1 MKITIAKTS
10 GFCMG
15 VRRAVEMVLDTANR
29 VKGPVYTF
37 GPLIHNPQVMHM
49 LAEKGVEVLEE
60 IPEKGEGTVL
70 IRAHGV
76 TPETRGRLEAAGFT
90 VIDATCPRVIKV
102 QRLLDKYQAEG
113 YTPIIV
119 GDADHPEVI
128 GLVGHA
134 RGHAYVVRSREEA
147 LNLPKGEKA
156 VLVAQTT
163 QDQVLYLNILEAVRE
178 RFDEI
183 KDFNTIC
190 DSTAR
195 RQEEARGL
203 AHQVEAMVVVGGKSS
218 GNTQRLAQIAAG
230 SGVPTFHVETEKELD
245 VTKFQGMEHVG
256 ITAGASTPNWIIRRV
271 HQAVADPGVLG
282 RSGAGLG
289 YSVRRFLIQTNLY
302 LAFSAGCLC
311 FACMLLLGQPP
322 SLDAP
327 IIAASYILLMHIS
340 NNFIGRNAARYN
352 DPDRARFYDQHK
364 IPLAALAIFGGAP
377 GFVVAF
383 ELGWAS
389 FLTLVIITGLGLSY
403 NVPIWPEKL
412 RFFGRY
418 QKMRSIPG
426 SKTIFIAGAW
436 AGVTAVLPVLSH
448 GAPVDIGLIL
458 VIFFATAMVL
468 ARTSIFDVLDVQ
480 IDRMVSYETIATWIG
495 PAKTLKLI
503 RVLLVALAGVLIIG
517 GVLSWLPSLAFWLLP
532 CALFPLLVTNS
543 FAKGKLHPGH
553 RLELLVD
560 TNFVLAGA
568 IAVFWQTLI

>member
-1 MKITIAKTS
+1 
-10 GFCMG
+10 MG

-60 IPEKGEGTVL
+60 IPEKGTGTIL

-76 TPETRGRLEAAGFT
+76 TPEAREQLKAAGFT

-102 QRLLDKYQAEG
+102 QRLLDKYVSQG
-113 YTPIIV
+113 YTPVIV
-119 GDADHPEVI
+119 GDVDHPEVI

-134 RGHAYVVRSREEA
+134 QGRAHVVRSPEEA
-147 LNLPKGEKA
+147 LAIPRDDKA

-163 QDQVLYLNILEAVRE
+163 QDQMLYYTVLDAVKT
-178 RFDEI
+178 RFEEV

-195 RQEEARGL
+195 RQEEARDL
-203 AHQVEAMVVVGGKSS
+203 AHQVNAMVVVGGKSS

-245 VTKFQGMEHVG
+245 ITQFKGMEHVG

-282 RSGAGLG
+282 RHGAGLG

-302 LAFSAGCLC
+302 LALGAGSLC
-311 FACMLLLGQPP
+311 FACMLLLGQQP
-322 SLDAP
+322 SLGMP
-327 IIAASYILLMHIS
+327 IIAVSYILLMHIS
-340 NNFIGRNAARYN
+340 NNFIGRNATRYN
-352 DPDRARFYDQHK
+352 DPDRARFYDQYR

-383 ELGWAS
+383 KLGWAA
-389 FLTLVIITGLGLSY
+389 FFTLVAITGLGLSY

-412 RFFGRY
+412 RLLGRY

-436 AGVTAVLPVLSH
+436 AGVTAVLPVLAH
-448 GAPVDIGLIL
+448 GATPDPGLGL

-468 ARTSIFDVLDVQ
+468 VRTSIFDVLDVQ

-495 PAKTLKLI
+495 PARTLRLI
-503 RVLLVALAGVLIIG
+503 RILLAVLAGALIIG
-517 GVLSWLPSLAFWLLP
+517 GLLSWLPTLAFWLLP
-532 CALFPLLVTNS
+532 CAVLPLLVTNG
-543 FAKGKLHPGH
+543 FTKGRLHPGH

-568 IAVFWQTLI
+568 IATVWQMLF

>member
-15 VRRAVEMVLDTANR
+15 VRRAVEMVLDTTNR

-60 IPEKGEGTVL
+60 IPEKGSGTVL

-76 TPETRGRLEAAGFT
+76 TPEVRDQLIEAGFN
-90 VIDATCPRVIKV
+90 VLDATCPRVIKV
-102 QRLLDKYQAEG
+102 QRLLDKYVGQG
-113 YTPIIV
+113 YTPVIV
-119 GDADHPEVI
+119 GDADHPEVR

-134 RGHAYVVRSREEA
+134 RGKAYVVRTPEDA
-147 LNLPKGEKA
+147 LCLPQGERA

-163 QDQVLYLNILEAVRE
+163 QDLMLFQSVLDAVKQ
-178 RFDEI
+178 RFKTV

-203 AHQVEAMVVVGGKSS
+203 AHQVDAMVVVGGKSS

-230 SGVPTFHVETEKELD
+230 SGVPTFHVETERELD
-245 VTKFQGMEHVG
+245 VTQFKGMEHIG

-282 RSGAGLG
+282 RRGASLS
-289 YSVRRFLIQTNLY
+289 YSIRRFLIQTNLY
-302 LAFSAGCLC
+302 LALGAGALC
-311 FACMLLLGQPP
+311 FTCMLLLGQPP
-322 SLDAP
+322 SLDVP
-327 IIAASYILLMHIS
+327 VIAVSYVLLMHIS
-340 NNFIGRNAARYN
+340 NNFIGRNATRYN
-352 DPDRARFYDQHK
+352 DPDRARFYDK
-364 IPLAALAIFGGAP
+364 YRVPLAALAIFGGAP

-383 ELGWAS
+383 DLGWAP
-389 FLTLVIITGLGLSY
+389 FFTLVAITLLGLSY
-403 NVPIWPEKL
+403 NVPIWPERL
-412 RFFGRY
+412 RLLGRY

-436 AGVTAVLPVLSH
+436 AGATAVLPAMVH
-448 GAPVDIGLIL
+448 GVPVDTGLGM

-468 ARTSIFDVLDVQ
+468 IRTSIFDVLDVQ

-495 PAKTLKLI
+495 AAKTLRLI
-503 RVLLVALAGVLIIG
+503 RVLLLFLAVTLVVG
-517 GVLSWLPSLAFWLLP
+517 GAISWLPSLAFWLLP
-532 CALFPLLVTNS
+532 CTVLPLLVTNG
-543 FAKGKLHPGH
+543 FTKGRLHPGH

-560 TNFVLAGA
+560 TNFILAGA
-568 IAVFWQTLI
+568 IASFWQMFR